1 MLYIR
6 GAGYGCA
13 FGGFHDEEDG
23 MVTRF
28 KLNEFSQ
35 TFATRERG
43 SELREELSRR
53 VGPAKAIVVDFDGVT
68 NISYSFA
75 DEFLGKL
82 LAEADIQV
90 TVENAGPSVARIA
103 GRAVERRAGV
113 AASC

>member
-1 MLYIR
+1 VKV
-6 GAGYGCA
+6 
-13 FGGFHDEEDG
+13 FGEFHDEEDG

-43 SELREELSRR
+43 TELREQLAQRL
-53 VGPAKAIVVDFDGVT
+53 GPDKAMVVDFDGVT

-82 LAEADIQV
+82 FADGDIHV
-90 TVENAGPSVARIA
+90 TVENARPNVARIA
-103 GRAVERRAGV
+103 GRAVERRAGAVV
-113 AASC
+113 AC

>member
-1 MLYIR
+1 MKV
-6 GAGYGCA
+6 
-13 FGGFHDEEDG
+13 FGEFHDEEDG

-43 SELREELSRR
+43 TELREELAQRAGSEKS
-53 VGPAKAIVVDFDGVT
+53 VVVDFDGVT

-82 LAEADIQV
+82 LADDDLQI
-90 TVENAGPSVARIA
+90 TVENARPGVARIA
-103 GRAVERRAGV
+103 ARAVERRAG
-113 AASC
+113 AALSC